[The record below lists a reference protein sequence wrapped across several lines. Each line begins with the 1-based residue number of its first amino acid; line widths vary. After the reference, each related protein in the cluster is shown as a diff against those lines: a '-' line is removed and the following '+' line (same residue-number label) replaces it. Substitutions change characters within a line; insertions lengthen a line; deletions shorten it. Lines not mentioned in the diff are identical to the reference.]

1 MAAKQ
6 VRTLEERLRII
17 EEVEKNPT
25 EKIFTGIRID
35 HFPVSIVY
43 FQVS

>member
-6 VRTLEERLRII
+6 VCTLEEKLRII
-17 EEVEKNPT
+17 EEVEKNPM
-25 EKIFTGIRID
+25 EKIFTGIHNDR
-35 HFPVSIVY
+35 FPVSIVY